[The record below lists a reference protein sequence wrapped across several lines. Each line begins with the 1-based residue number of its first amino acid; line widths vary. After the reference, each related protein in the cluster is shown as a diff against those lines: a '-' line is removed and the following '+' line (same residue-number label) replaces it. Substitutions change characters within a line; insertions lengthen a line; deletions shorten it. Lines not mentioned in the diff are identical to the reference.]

1 MVNDKLKKYID
12 KAAKNADSIEASRKE
27 SLLKVADYISARL
40 KDQQMAY
47 LVFMCTHNSRRS
59 IISQTLAKAA
69 AAWQNIQML
78 RTYSGGLN
86 ATEFSPIAAD
96 ALDRTGLKVV
106 KYVDI
111 QNSPFNIF
119 YDDEDVPVIA
129 FSKVYNA
136 PSMPR
141 EGFALITNC
150 SESEKDC
157 PNMPGTEVRISL
169 GYDDPLAYEGK
180 SNQDGNYDKLV
191 ERVATEMAFMMKQV
205 KQ

>member
-1 MVNDKLKKYID
+1 MVNDKLKKYLD
-12 KAAKNADSIEASRKE
+12 KAAKNIESIDAARKE
-27 SLLKVADYISARL
+27 SLLKIAEYITARL

-47 LVFMCTHNSRRS
+47 LVFLCTHNSRRS

-69 AAWQNIQML
+69 ASWQNIQLL
-78 RTYSGGLN
+78 RTFSGGIN

-129 FSKVYNA
+129 FSKIHNA

-157 PNMPGTEVRISL
+157 PILEGTEVVVNL
-169 GYDDPLAYEGK
+169 GYDDPKDYEGK
-180 SNQDGNYDKLV
+180 SNQDASYDALV
-191 ERVATEMAFMMKQV
+191 ERIATEMAFLMKNV